1 MNLVLTVFAP
11 FFRMAVLLCTFFS
24 CRRESFATGC
34 VQPLS
39 YQGEAAVTYPNS
51 NNCSLWCDIDINDQT
66 IRLFNNHLQT
76 TEVSRNKRK
85 LEKELRADDTDRAE
99 RAALT
104 LADGLH
110 ENFKK
115 RAAQAE
121 HINQLISASPYP
133 TLVCGD
139 FNSLPSSYVYQTVK
153 GEKLNDGFQ
162 TCGHGYMYTFRYFK
176 HLLRIDYIL
185 HSPELN
191 STDYFSPILII
202 AIIIRW

>member
-11 FFRMAVLLCTFFS
+11 FFPNGRITMYLLLLPESLLQLAVFS
-24 CRRESFATGC
+24 RYPIKEK
-34 VQPLS
+34 QL
-39 YQGEAAVTYPNS
+39 VTYPNS
-51 NNCSLWCDIDINDQT
+51 NNCSLWCDIDINGQT

-121 HINQLISASPYP
+121 HINQLISDSPYP
-133 TLVCGD
+133 PWYAVTSTL
-139 FNSLPSSYVYQTVK
+139 SLLHMYI
-153 GEKLNDGFQ
+153 KL
-162 TCGHGYMYTFRYFK
+162 
-176 HLLRIDYIL
+176 
-185 HSPELN
+185 
-191 STDYFSPILII
+191 
-202 AIIIRW
+202 